1 MLPASRV
8 SDFFAGLRLPF
19 RALAMVFRT
28 PKLLLLSLACAAV
41 TSVTLICLV
50 IFLWPLATWLSDHVI
65 DPGSGWRNVA
75 GIGLSAGLYL
85 LLFVI
90 GILTVPHLL
99 LAPLQDPLSEATE
112 EKLGGFTPAP
122 FSAARLVN
130 GTLTSLLH
138 TVSRLALMLF
148 GFAVLLP
155 LNFVPVAGNILYG
168 VLSATWAMWWVC
180 AEYVS
185 GPMARHLKPFKAVLR
200 AMWGRPYLSLGM
212 GATLYVVLWVPVLN
226 FFLVPL
232 AVVAG
237 TMLFRQFTEVEKA

>member
-1 MLPASRV
+1 
-8 SDFFAGLRLPF
+8 
-19 RALAMVFRT
+19 
-28 PKLLLLSLACAAV
+28 
-41 TSVTLICLV
+41 
-50 IFLWPLATWLSDHVI
+50 
-65 DPGSGWRNVA
+65 
-75 GIGLSAGLYL
+75 
-85 LLFVI
+85 VI

-112 EKLGGFTPAP
+112 EKLGDFTPAP
-122 FSAARLVN
+122 FSAARLVT
-130 GTLTSLLH
+130 GTVTSVLH
-138 TVSRLALMLF
+138 TVSRLALMLVGF
-148 GFAVLLP
+148 GVLLP

-185 GPMARHLKPFKAVLR
+185 GPMARHLMPFKAVLK
-200 AMWGRPYLSLGM
+200 AMWARPFLSLGM

-237 TMLFRQFTEVEKA
+237 TMLFREFSAATQQKA